1 MATDEERA
9 QELYD
14 QLKPEAEKV
23 YIDHIASRTPP
34 ELYDEV
40 KALAQADLAPEPPT
54 QVDDP
59 TKVTLTNGDSVV
71 VKDAVGAVVAGSP
84 GTVNVANA
92 ALTDVTLGPVAQR
105 QTAQRQTA
113 PRR

>member
-14 QLKPEAEKV
+14 QLKPEAEKAYV
-23 YIDHIASRTPP
+23 EYISERTPP
-34 ELYDEV
+34 ELQDEV
-40 KALAQADLAPEPPT
+40 RELALAGLTPEPPEP
-54 QVDDP
+54 DP
-59 TKVTLTNGDSVV
+59 TEVILTNGASVV
-71 VKDAVGAVVAGSP
+71 VKDAVGAAVPGSP
-84 GTVNVANA
+84 GTANVANS

-105 QTAQRQTA
+105 QTA